1 MAKNRSV
8 RKSDGPQSIGIRGEV
23 TRYANQET
31 ANLGSKIDGYGA
43 HKVWFMPGKIA
54 DFGHENTVFAS
65 YSGMPDFE
73 KPMATFNVVKTK
85 EGSVLKDRLLDQYP
99 EVMKHWKDAMDA
111 ENGNVKRA
119 RERISSAGIVN
130 SADIDQTKNLNI
142 LSKVLGLQTRSY
154 FLQETVTFIP
164 APNLI
169 ISEDTYTEG
178 SVAAKVS
185 EGQEPALVTHSDA
198 RTTRVLYK
206 NIGHIAITEEARLK
220 SLHNISQLRQDKT
233 LRDLA
238 RLINAQIGAILEAGT
253 ATGGADWGAVD
264 ATYLRSSNK
273 PHNDIQTAV
282 TTIRGNGF
290 NVDYLAMHDRP
301 ALDLSSND
309 FIKGPGSQTSGLLQ
323 DNVDHFKIMGL
334 PQVVIDQALTATLAI
349 IGSKEGVGLG
359 QGPTTIAS
367 YMNDVAG
374 YEGWLAKQWWLPY
387 SRNAGAF
394 LVRTGISA

>member
-1 MAKNRSV
+1 MAKRIS
-8 RKSDGPQSIGIRGEV
+8 KSNGPQSVGIRGEV
-23 TRYANQET
+23 TRYANKET
-31 ANLGSKIDGYGA
+31 ASLGNKIDGYGA
-43 HKVWFMPGKIA
+43 NKVWFMPGKIA
-54 DFGHENTVFAS
+54 DMGHENTAFAS
-65 YSGMPDFE
+65 YSGMPDYE
-73 KPMATFNVVKTK
+73 RPMATFNVDKSK
-85 EGSVLKDRLLDQYP
+85 EGSVLKHRLLDQYP

-130 SADIDQTKNLNI
+130 SADIDDTKNLNI

-185 EGQEPALVTHSDA
+185 EGKEPALVTHSDS

-220 SLHNISQLRQDKT
+220 SLHNISQLRQEKT
-233 LRDLA
+233 LKDLA
-238 RLINAQIGAILEAGT
+238 RLINAQIATILETGT
-253 ATGGADWGAVD
+253 ATGGSDWGAID
-264 ATYLRSSNK
+264 GTYLRSSNK

-309 FIKGPGSQTSGLLQ
+309 FVKGPGSQTSGLLQ

-334 PQVVIDQALTATLAI
+334 PQVVIDQALTATLAV

-387 SRNAGAF
+387 VRNSGAI
-394 LVRTGISA
+394 LTRTGISA